1 MLIQLYNTLKNI
13 FSIAIDVITGNS
25 VTRTPLIHFSD
36 PRGVA
41 AYLQTMAKYT
51 GDPGYGIVDFS
62 TNPQVFMSAMLAG
75 AMVGKDAA
83 FANMHIDC
91 DDYAAFAFAACYN
104 IPGVAGKIYTLLD
117 SGLVGSHVI
126 YVGYYKSQFFGID
139 TNGYR
144 NLPDAEDKTIC
155 DTWSRVYAKVPGF
168 PGYNYIS
175 ATPTP
180 FPFPLPM

>member
-1 MLIQLYNTLKNI
+1 MIIEFYNTLKNI

-25 VTRTPLIHFSD
+25 VTRTPLIKFPD
-36 PRGVA
+36 PRGVS

-51 GDPGYGIVDFS
+51 GDPLNGIIDFS
-62 TNPQVFMSAMLAG
+62 TNPQVFMAAMIAG
-75 AMVGKDAA
+75 QTVGKDAA
-83 FANMHIDC
+83 FAHMHIDC
-91 DDYAAFAFAACYN
+91 DDYAAFAYAACYS
-104 IPGVAGKIYTLLD
+104 IPGVTGKIYTLLD

-126 YVGYYKSQFFGID
+126 YIGYYKGQFFGID
-139 TNGYR
+139 TNGYHV
-144 NLPDAEDKTIC
+144 LPDAEDKTILS
-155 DTWSRVYAKVPGF
+155 TWSQIYAKAPGF